1 MSQVTSSSGAAL
13 CAAVLP
19 VWGRL
24 LATAQAQSETAVAEM
39 LSAFSEISP
48 FLEGNT
54 DSDLQT
60 LIERMYI
67 GFQYQDRISQM
78 LSLLQI
84 DMQRLESALLDTPGA
99 ADPDGHS
106 APAWLARLESQYA
119 MAEQHAV
126 HATAG
131 GNGAGPAA
139 GEETT
144 FF

>member
-1 MSQVTSSSGAAL
+1 MSQVPSNAGADL

-24 LATAQAQSETAVAEM
+24 LAMAQAQSETAVAEM

-48 FLEGNT
+48 LLEGNT
-54 DSDLQT
+54 DSELQT

-78 LSLLQI
+78 LSLLHV
-84 DMQRLESALLDTPGA
+84 DMQRLESALLDNPGA
-99 ADPDGHS
+99 AGTDELS

-126 HATAG
+126 HGTAG
-131 GNGAGPAA
+131 GSGSGPAA

>member
-1 MSQVTSSSGAAL
+1 MKKAVIDSRSAL

-39 LSAFSEISP
+39 LSAFAEMAP
-48 FLEGNT
+48 MLVGNT
-54 DSDLQT
+54 GTDLQT
-60 LIERMYI
+60 LVERMYI

-78 LSLLQI
+78 LSLI
-84 DMQRLESALLDTPGA
+84 HTDMTRLESAMQGLSGSKELAVD
-99 ADPDGHS
+99 
-106 APAWLARLESQYA
+106 AWLARLESQYA

-126 HATAG
+126 HSKTGGDGAT
-131 GNGAGPAA
+131 PVA

>member
-1 MSQVTSSSGAAL
+1 MSTTKASSDPRSTL
-13 CAAVLP
+13 CTAVLP

-39 LSAFSEISP
+39 LSAFSELSP
-48 FLEGNT
+48 MLEGNP
-54 DSDLQT
+54 SVDLQT
-60 LIERMYI
+60 LVERMYI

-78 LSLLQI
+78 LSLLQN
-84 DMQRLESALLDTPGA
+84 DMTRLESALQGATPTKELA
-99 ADPDGHS
+99 AD
-106 APAWLARLESQYA
+106 AWLARLESQYA

-126 HATAG
+126 HSKAG
-131 GNGAGPAA
+131 GSGEAPAA

>member
-1 MSQVTSSSGAAL
+1 MNNAVTDSRSAL
-13 CAAVLP
+13 CTAVLP

-39 LSAFSEISP
+39 LSAFSEMAP
-48 FLEGNT
+48 MLDGNT
-54 DSDLQT
+54 ATDLQT
-60 LIERMYI
+60 LVERMYI

-78 LSLLQI
+78 LALLQS
-84 DMQRLESALLDTPGA
+84 DMTRLESALHGATAPTELA
-99 ADPDGHS
+99 AD
-106 APAWLARLESQYA
+106 AWLERLESQYA

-126 HATAG
+126 HSKTG
-131 GNGAGPAA
+131 GDGAAPVA